1 MNRPIRFLLPNLLAA
16 LLIGCASHPPKS
28 YPRAASQP
36 APKHARPIQ
45 QAMALPLPP
54 REPSQRTVEDVL
66 QDFGPYAIDQLKPYF
81 ARAGVTFPPRE
92 LTLVALKAEKKLE
105 LWASGDGEY
114 RLIRDYDILAASGT
128 AGPKLR
134 QGDRQVPEGVY
145 RIVGLNPNSNFHLS
159 MKLNYPNSFDLF
171 HAAREGRDDPGSDIF
186 IHGKDR
192 SIGCLAMGDAAID
205 ELFVLVARVGVD
217 HVKVVIAPHD
227 PRAYPLDPGT
237 GELPI
242 WTDEL
247 YAMIASEIQALG
259 RPATVSSATSIHR
272 SRPDYR
278 RSSGS
283 GMP

>member
-1 MNRPIRFLLPNLLAA
+1 

-28 YPRAASQP
+28 YSRAASQP
-36 APKHARPIQ
+36 APKHTRPIQ
-45 QAMALPLPP
+45 HAMSLPLPP
-54 REPSQRTVEDVL
+54 REPGQRTVEDVL

-171 HAAREGRDDPGSDIF
+171 HAAQEGRDDPGSDIF
-186 IHGKDR
+186 IHGKDQ

-217 HVKVVIAPHD
+217 NVKVVIAPHD
-227 PRAYPLDPGT
+227 PRAYPLDPSA
-237 GELPI
+237 GEFPI

-247 YAMIASEIQALG
+247 YAMIASEIQALS
-259 RPATVSSATSIHR
+259 RPATVSSATSIHQ

-278 RSSGS
+278 RSSDS